1 MSVTRRQT
9 SISEPRFAP
18 SILNADFGRLAE
30 AVGALE
36 RGGADW
42 VHVDVMDG
50 HFVPNLTFGPKMV
63 ADLHKATRLPLDVH
77 LMIER
82 PDDWVD
88 RYVDAGAAYVVIHV
102 EAAQAVSAT
111 LSRIRARGAKAGITL
126 NPDTPV
132 DRVLPFLD
140 EVDLALVMSVNP
152 GFGGQKFIES
162 AIGKLQRLRKEIDT
176 RHLAV
181 ELEVDGGVKLDN
193 VRRVIEAGASVVV
206 AGSAVFESAGRR
218 RGGNAEVPGRAE
230 SAPALSPGDLQ
241 RATRP
246 ELDLTPALTEGA
258 VRDTVESDPERVAPK
273 ALREIGHRES
283 DALVVREGLGRE
295 IDVAP
300 LWEPRRVEDQIRHV
314 EEEVAVLR
322 AAPVQNGADAVTVDE
337 HVAVDEVVVE
347 EMPHFRTRFGKLHQT
362 FVALFECTTLGRRI
376 TQKLPPSRR
385 AARRRLV
392 RKSEQPLAPAR

>member
-1 MSVTRRQT
+1 M
-9 SISEPRFAP
+9 A
-18 SILNADFGRLAE
+18 
-30 AVGALE
+30 ALE

-50 HFVPNLTFGPKMV
+50 HFVPNLTFGAKLV

-132 DRVLPFLD
+132 DRVLPYL
-140 EVDLALVMSVNP
+140 EEIDLALVMSVNP

-162 AIGKLQRLRKEIDT
+162 ALGKLQRLRKEIDT

-193 VRRVIEAGASVVV
+193 VHRVIEAGASVVV
-206 AGSAVFESAGRR
+206 AGSAVFESLDGVEA
-218 RGGNAEVPGRAE
+218 
-230 SAPALSPGDLQ
+230 
-241 RATRP
+241 ATRKFRN
-246 ELDLTPALTEGA
+246 ALKH
-258 VRDTVESDPERVAPK
+258 S
-273 ALREIGHRES
+273 LR
-283 DALVVREGLGRE
+283 
-295 IDVAP
+295 
-300 LWEPRRVEDQIRHV
+300 
-314 EEEVAVLR
+314 
-322 AAPVQNGADAVTVDE
+322 
-337 HVAVDEVVVE
+337 
-347 EMPHFRTRFGKLHQT
+347 
-362 FVALFECTTLGRRI
+362 
-376 TQKLPPSRR
+376 
-385 AARRRLV
+385 
-392 RKSEQPLAPAR
+392 